1 MTIAITSSVSRGD
14 ITSGI
19 GVNQGVVVKIDHK
32 DVEVDEEKSI
42 GEDVV
47 DDELRDRIIAWS
59 CC

>member
-14 ITSGI
+14 TTSGI
-19 GVNQGVVVKIDHK
+19 GVNQGVVVKTDHK
-32 DVEVDEEKSI
+32 DVEAEESKSI

>member
-1 MTIAITSSVSRGD
+1 M
-14 ITSGI
+14 
-19 GVNQGVVVKIDHK
+19 NQGVVVKTDHK
-32 DVEVDEEKSI
+32 DVEAEESESI